1 MGFRWNALGSAD
13 RDDIDKAKKERC
25 QNVPDDHRISS
36 SMEAGTFTTPSPV
49 PTIPGADQAGPI
61 GHWTPGV
68 TASSLVSVADATW
81 IMPHVKPVPY
91 SQTLL
96 L

>member
-1 MGFRWNALGSAD
+1 M
-13 RDDIDKAKKERC
+13 
-25 QNVPDDHRISS
+25 
-36 SMEAGTFTTPSPV
+36 